1 MDVQSKQFKTQSKV
15 SEDRSTDSEKQSET
29 NENELRMKETEQ
41 KQQERQK
48 AEEQTG
54 DSSPLQQGL
63 SETDSVACKKPKTRR
78 RGFFE
83 SLRRS
88 FRGKKE
94 QRDASDA
101 RLCPKTERKESLD
114 AKIVRTSVPINSE
127 AYHMKHKRR
136 GVALIFNHI
145 NFKKMASR
153 KGSIKDSKD
162 LTQTLNRLGFEIREY
177 VDPTVQ
183 TISSIL
189 KVTAAEDHTDADC
202 LVVVTMS
209 HGESGLLY
217 SADNVYP
224 VDMLWAH
231 FTGDRCSTLVG
242 KPKLFFIQ
250 ACRGSKLENGVQVMH
265 ETDGASSYT
274 IPTHA
279 DIMVAY
285 STFDGFYSWRNPD
298 AGSWFIQALC
308 EELNENGRTRD
319 LLTIMTFVNRRVAI
333 QYQSFVPNDQHF
345 HQKKQIPSIVSM
357 LTRLVYFGE
366 KPL

>member
-63 SETDSVACKKPKTRR
+63 SETDSVACKKPK
-78 RGFFE
+78 
-83 SLRRS
+83 
-88 FRGKKE
+88 
-94 QRDASDA
+94 
-101 RLCPKTERKESLD
+101 ERKESLD